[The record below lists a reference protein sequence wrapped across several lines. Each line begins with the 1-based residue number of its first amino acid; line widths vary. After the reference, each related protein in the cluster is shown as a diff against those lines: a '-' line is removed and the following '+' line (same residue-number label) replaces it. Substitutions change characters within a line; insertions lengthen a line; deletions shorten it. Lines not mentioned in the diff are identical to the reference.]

1 MSPEQIKEL
10 INASLTSA
18 FTSMCMFGR
27 SISTFSA
34 LHSSSTFPSS
44 ITSSAWVL
52 DFGAS
57 NHMTAIAQ
65 NLTHTKPYDGNEHIT
80 AANDHHLPISGIGSL
95 EFTTPQQCSL
105 KLSNVYFVPNLSANR
120 ISVGQLVDSG
130 YLV

>member
-57 NHMTAIAQ
+57 MTAIGQ
-65 NLTHTKPYDGNEHIT
+65 NLTHTKPYDGNEHIA
-80 AANDHHLPISGIGSL
+80 AANDHHLPTLGLWNSPLHNNVLLNFPMFILFQISL
-95 EFTTPQQCSL
+95 QTVFQL
-105 KLSNVYFVPNLSANR
+105 ANWL
-120 ISVGQLVDSG
+120 IVDT
-130 YLV
+130 